1 MSSLNPQCSNL
12 EAKKISLQN
21 KPHSQRMNLLL
32 SLFFLHIPLTLQAPT
47 RVRSSLCQAVLAHRL
62 ENNSCPQISTIR
74 CQRRGSLALCLFQ
87 DKRCRLQG
95 EIHPFRLPTAKQRLS
110 LMTPRTH
117 LHTLPFSKV
126 YVPCSCPPARFCS
139 QEVWVRGPPPAPW
152 AQGDP
157 AWLPVIF
164 REPHL
169 PLSGWARHKPQVPWK
184 VSAALLFPVCQADS
198 FRVYFWSIKAIRGL
212 KW

>member
-32 SLFFLHIPLTLQAPT
+32 SFFFLHIPLTLQAPT

-95 EIHPFRLPTAKQRLS
+95 AIHPFRLPTAKQRLS
-110 LMTPRTH
+110 PMTPRTH

-126 YVPCSCPPARFCS
+126 YVPCLCPPARFCS
-139 QEVWVRGPPPAPW
+139 QEVWVRGPPPTPR

-164 REPHL
+164 
-169 PLSGWARHKPQVPWK
+169 
-184 VSAALLFPVCQADS
+184 
-198 FRVYFWSIKAIRGL
+198 
-212 KW
+212 